1 MTRASFS
8 WAEKGRRMSSGRKGK
23 RPNATGRNET
33 VQYFSVSYAMAQ
45 SPAWRSLS
53 GAALKVWV
61 ELRCRFNGRNN
72 GQLSLSWDE
81 AARLLGLGKG
91 TVGRAFAELEAKGF
105 IKMTKRGQ
113 WYGRRATTWA
123 VTDKSYQGHLAAH
136 AWKHWKS
143 PAKKVRAWAKTES
156 RYRDGPYS
164 SADGST

>member
-1 MTRASFS
+1 MSKNS
-8 WAEKGRRMSSGRKGK
+8 KGG
-23 RPNATGRNET
+23 RPNATGRNGA
-33 VQYFSVSYAMAQ
+33 VQYFTVSHVMAQ
-45 SPAWRSLS
+45 SSAWRSLG

-91 TVGRAFAELEAKGF
+91 TVGRAFAELEEKGF
-105 IKMTKRGQ
+105 IEMTKRGT

-123 VTDKSYQGHLAAH
+123 VTDKSQQGHLATY
-136 AWKHWKS
+136 AWKRWKP
-143 PAKKVRAWAKTES
+143 PAKKVRAWAKTNS

-164 SADGST
+164 LHDESA